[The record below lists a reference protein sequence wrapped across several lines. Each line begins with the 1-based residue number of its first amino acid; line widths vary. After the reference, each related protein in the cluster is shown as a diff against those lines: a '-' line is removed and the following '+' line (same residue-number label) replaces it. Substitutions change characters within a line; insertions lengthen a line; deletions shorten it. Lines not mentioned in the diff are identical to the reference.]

1 MQIFQKQMQCSHICT
16 TALNDQ
22 QKRKGRKN
30 EVRRKM
36 LFSPRLITQKLR
48 TDNLYICYEKS
59 SCHVNWVPFSSLPA
73 LLISSFLWQLF
84 QEQPHMTEETLL
96 FQLMCLSSIVLDVT
110 FSLYG
115 KGSPCPPYCHLRY
128 VPFSPLLDEMP
139 C

>member
-1 MQIFQKQMQCSHICT
+1 
-16 TALNDQ
+16 
-22 QKRKGRKN
+22 
-30 EVRRKM
+30 M
-36 LFSPRLITQKLR
+36 LFFFPRLITQKLW

-115 KGSPCPPYCHLRY
+115 KSPPRPPYCHLR
-128 VPFSPLLDEMP
+128 
-139 C
+139 